1 MPLLLETEFLVI
13 LVYAIGVGLGWLLFR
28 RRRQTYL

>member
-1 MPLLLETEFLVI
+1 MPLLLETLFLTV
-13 LVYAIGVGLGWLLFR
+13 LAYTIGLGLGWLLFR